1 MAGAN
6 PEVRGHPG
14 ASGKPDIPPGKP
26 GMQGAVSERRADVPP
41 VRRTAAV
48 GGRCTAPG
56 TVRHVA
62 VSAAAGRTN
71 GRQAAS
77 AGPSGS
83 SRAAPAT
90 AGRRA
95 DCRGATPRGGRE
107 AEQTLPGPAGNPG
120 DREGPRAERARG
132 RCRERQAAA
141 AALDGSRIGIEGRTA
156 APTTCERRWTAHQNS
171 ATPRPS
177 RPRCGRG
184 AADPS
189 IAVFLHARRRHQG
202 RRRACAAV
210 VQLLRQPQGPG
221 TPAASP
227 GPPVQLLPHVERERV
242 RRCGRR
248 RRFRRRTLPSPPSAR
263 AACRTG
269 RCAGR
274 LLRRGRR

>member
-6 PEVRGHPG
+6 PASPG
-14 ASGKPDIPPGKP
+14 TPGRVGETRHSPGKP

-41 VRRTAAV
+41 VRGTAAV

-62 VSAAAGRTN
+62 VSAAAGAHH

-156 APTTCERRWTAHQNS
+156 APPRLRRPVARRWTAHQNS

-189 IAVFLHARRRHQG
+189 LAFFSMPVDDTRS
-202 RRRACAAV
+202 RRARAAV
-210 VQLLRQPQGPG
+210 V
-221 TPAASP
+221 
-227 GPPVQLLPHVERERV
+227 
-242 RRCGRR
+242 
-248 RRFRRRTLPSPPSAR
+248 
-263 AACRTG
+263 
-269 RCAGR
+269 
-274 LLRRGRR
+274 